1 MLALAGCKI
10 NIGLQVVNKRAD
22 GYHNIETVMYPV
34 PWYDVVE
41 INEAAQLPNQ
51 LFSFTQNVA
60 CVISGLAFNG
70 NITDNLC
77 YKAYQLLAKNYS
89 LPPVVIHLHKCLP
102 NGAGLGGGS
111 SDGAQTL
118 MLLNKLF
125 ALKLSN
131 IELKQYAAKLG
142 SDCRFFIDN
151 LPALA
156 TEKGEILKPINLAL
170 TGMHITLIKP
180 DVSVN
185 TAKAYAQIT
194 PGGSANLFHHI
205 NNPINTWQ
213 KHISND
219 FEIYAMKQ
227 YPIIA
232 EIKTQ
237 LYKAGCVYASMS
249 GSGSCVYGIS
259 SKPIE
264 ISIENTIQF
273 SSILK

>member
-1 MLALAGCKI
+1 MS
-10 NIGLQVVNKRAD
+10 
-22 GYHNIETVMYPV
+22 T
-34 PWYDVVE
+34 
-41 INEAAQLPNQ
+41 
-51 LFSFTQNVA
+51 
-60 CVISGLAFNG
+60 
-70 NITDNLC
+70 
-77 YKAYQLLAKNYS
+77 
-89 LPPVVIHLHKCLP
+89 
-102 NGAGLGGGS
+102 
-111 SDGAQTL
+111 
-118 MLLNKLF
+118 
-125 ALKLSN
+125 
-131 IELKQYAAKLG
+131 
-142 SDCRFFIDN
+142 
-151 LPALA
+151 LA